1 MEDIIQFLARVD
13 PVWIYV
19 VIFSISFIE
28 NIFPPS
34 PSDVVVVFGG
44 ALAAIGRGSVLVSLV
59 SGTVGA
65 TLGFMTVYVF
75 GRWFGSRIIE
85 SGKIKF
91 ISLEHVRKAEQWF
104 AKYGDLIIVANRF
117 LAGTRSVISLF
128 AGISKL
134 NFPKTFVLSF
144 ISSLAWYGILVY
156 SGYSLGHHW
165 HKIYGYLYAYSWMVM
180 SIIVLTTLIVFVRWA
195 VLNSRKKRQN
205 V

>member
-1 MEDIIQFLARVD
+1 MNDIIQSLAKLD

-19 VIFSISFIE
+19 AIFSISFIE

-44 ALAAIGRGSVLVSLV
+44 ALAAIGKGSLLASLV
-59 SGTVGA
+59 SGTLGA
-65 TLGFMTVYVF
+65 TLGFMTVYAF
-75 GRWFGSRIIE
+75 GRWFGSKIIE
-85 SGKIKF
+85 TGKIKF
-91 ISLEHVRKAEQWF
+91 ISMEHVRKAEQWF

-134 NFPKTFVLSF
+134 NFPRTALLAF

-165 HKIYGYLYAYSWMVM
+165 HKIYDYLYTYSWIVM
-180 SIIVLTTLIVFVRWA
+180 SIILLAALVIILRRI
-195 VLNSRKKRQN
+195 VLNNRKKRQN
-205 V
+205 A